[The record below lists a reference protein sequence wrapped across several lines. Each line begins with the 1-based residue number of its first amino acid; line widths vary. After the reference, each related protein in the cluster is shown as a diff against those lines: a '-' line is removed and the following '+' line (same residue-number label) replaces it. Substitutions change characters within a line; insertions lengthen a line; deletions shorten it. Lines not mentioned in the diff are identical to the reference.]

1 MCAMAKLIYGGLK
14 MDLQSVSVNG
24 YKCFYKDKTA
34 EVKAETSYSAQQKAA
49 EIFKAKRAYEV
60 TVVLCEKN
68 GEQVTHKPTF

>member
-1 MCAMAKLIYGGLK
+1 
-14 MDLQSVSVNG
+14 VNG
-24 YKCFYKDKTA
+24 YKCFYKNKTA

-68 GEQVTHKPTF
+68 GEQVIHKPTF